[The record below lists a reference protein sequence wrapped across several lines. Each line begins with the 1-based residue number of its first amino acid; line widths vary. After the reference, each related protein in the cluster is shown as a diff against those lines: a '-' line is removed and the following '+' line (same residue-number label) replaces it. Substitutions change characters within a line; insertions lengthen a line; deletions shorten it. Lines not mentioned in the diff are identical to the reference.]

1 MLPGNDSNGRQHVDA
16 FVRKLAEQLDPRRY
30 EQWFSRKTRF
40 SIQDDCVTVHVGS
53 PYLLTWVQKQ
63 FEPLLGQIARHVL
76 GPSARL
82 AWNVDATLVI
92 NADDSR
98 EESGD
103 GVDDG
108 PRPVQTS
115 VARKLPAGGAAAR
128 LPGGRRYADLRQ
140 FVTGP
145 SNDMAVLAARQ
156 ISDAPGDQI
165 NPLYI
170 HGGVGVGKTH
180 LLEGTYR
187 LLRRNFPRLQ
197 VLLLTA
203 ENFANFFT
211 QALREKSL
219 VSFRQRFRNVDVLL
233 VDDVDF
239 LNGKKGIEEE
249 FLNTFKKL
257 EADGKQI
264 ILTADRHPRLLNKL
278 SEELVSRF
286 LSGVVCRV
294 ESPDAATRK
303 AIVRQVAGQRHT
315 PMTERAIEFVADR
328 FTTSVRELIGAVN
341 CLHTWHT
348 MTGNRIGIADARNTL
363 RRLERDCI
371 RVVRIADVER
381 AVCRL
386 FGVNSDDLK
395 SPRRARAV
403 SQPRM
408 LAMYLARRLTQSAYG
423 EIGQFFGGRNHATV
437 IAAERKV
444 RKLVDEQG
452 AIQIASEA
460 WPVSDVLS
468 TLEQQIRTG

>member
-1 MLPGNDSNGRQHVDA
+1 MLPGNELNGRPHVDA
-16 FVRKLAEQLDPRRY
+16 IAREVAKQLDPRRY

-40 SIQDDCVTVHVGS
+40 SVQDDCVTVHVGS

-63 FEPLLGQIARHVL
+63 FEPLLGQVARTVL
-76 GPSARL
+76 GPGARL
-82 AWNVDATLVI
+82 AWNVDADLVM
-92 NADDSR
+92 NAGNSQP
-98 EESGD
+98 ESGD
-103 GVDDG
+103 DAKAE

-115 VARKLPAGGAAAR
+115 VARKLPAGGGNAR
-128 LPGGRRYADLRQ
+128 PPGGRRYADLRQ

-156 ISDAPGDQI
+156 VSEAPGDQI

-170 HGGVGVGKTH
+170 HGGVGVGKSH

-187 LLRRNFPRLQ
+187 LLRRNFPRCQ

-211 QALREKSL
+211 QALREKTL
-219 VSFRQRFRNVDVLL
+219 PSFRQRFRNVDVLL

-249 FLNTFKKL
+249 FLNTLKKL

-264 ILTADRHPRLLNKL
+264 VLTADRHPRLLTKL

-286 LSGVVCRV
+286 LAGVVCRV
-294 ESPDAATRK
+294 EAPDAATRK
-303 AIVRQVAGQRHT
+303 AIVKQVALQRHT
-315 PMTERAIEFVADR
+315 PITERAIEFVADR
-328 FTTSVRELIGAVN
+328 FTNSVRELIGAVN
-341 CLHTWHT
+341 CLHTYHT
-348 MTGNRIGIADARNTL
+348 MTGSRIGVADARNTL

-371 RVVRIADVER
+371 RVVRLADVER

-386 FGVNSDDLK
+386 FGVASDDLK
-395 SPRRARAV
+395 SARRARAV

-468 TLEQQIRTG
+468 TLEQQIKTG